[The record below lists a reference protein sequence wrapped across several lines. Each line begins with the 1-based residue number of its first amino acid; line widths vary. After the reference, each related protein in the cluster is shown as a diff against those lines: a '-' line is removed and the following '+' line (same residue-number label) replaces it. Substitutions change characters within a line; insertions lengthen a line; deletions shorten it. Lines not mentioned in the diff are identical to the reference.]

1 MFAALLVGLD
11 GSVYADV
18 ALEQAVVLA
27 RRFASTVVIAY
38 AHEAGRTVDA
48 GLVERARFRLDAAG
62 LAVEV
67 VERAGEADVVLSAL
81 AQDAEVVL
89 VGRRGDVPRGS
100 LGGTAATLLRTTA
113 RCVVACGGAPSPM
126 RQCAVAFDG
135 GETSRRALELAARFT
150 AVSGGVLH
158 VLHASDDPAAAAP
171 VIGLAEAALSLQ
183 PVIYHTHVRPGAPA
197 AVVAAL
203 VRETRADAL
212 FAGAHMPRPEPG
224 RPGPVLASHAE
235 DILKRTAIPVVVQP

>member
-27 RRFASTVVIAY
+27 RRFASTVVVGY
-38 AHEAGRTVDA
+38 AHEPGRTVDEA
-48 GLVERARFRLDAAG
+48 LVERARFRLAAAG
-62 LAVEV
+62 LPVEV
-67 VERAGEADVVLSAL
+67 AERAGEADLVLNAL

-100 LGGTAATLLRTTA
+100 LGGTAAALVRTAA

-158 VLHASDDPAAAAP
+158 VLHASDDPAAARP
-171 VIGLAEAALSLQ
+171 IIGVAEAALSLQ
-183 PVIYHTHVRPGAPA
+183 AVTYYTHVRPGTPG
-197 AVVAAL
+197 AVVADL

-212 FAGAHMPRPEPG
+212 FAGAHVHRQEAG
-224 RPGPVLASHAE
+224 RPSPVVISHAE
-235 DILKRTAIPVVVQP
+235 DILKQTAIPVVVQP

>member
-27 RRFASTVVIAY
+27 RRFGSSVVVVY
-38 AHEAGRTVDA
+38 AHEPGRAVDG
-48 GLVERARFRLDAAG
+48 GLLDRARFRLTG
-62 LAVEV
+62 GGVPVRV
-67 VERAGEADVVLSAL
+67 VERGGEADRVLTEL
-81 AQDAEVVL
+81 AGEVEAVL
-89 VGRRGDVPRGS
+89 VGRRGDERRGS
-100 LGGTAATLLRTTA
+100 LGGTAAALLRTA
-113 RCVVACGGAPSPM
+113 SRCVIACGGAPSPM
-126 RQCAVAFDG
+126 RHCAVAFDG

-150 AVSGGVLH
+150 AVSQGVLH
-158 VLHASDDPAAAAP
+158 VLHANDDPIAARA

-183 PVIYHTHVRPGAPA
+183 AVTYHTHVRAGTPA
-197 AVVAAL
+197 AAVADL

-212 FAGAHMPRPEPG
+212 FAGAHVHREERG
-224 RPGPVLASHAE
+224 RPSPVVISHAE